1 MKKGK
6 NILFPTDTYGKSTIF
21 YLDIKKNLC

>member
-1 MKKGK
+1 MKEGK
-6 NILFPTDTYGKSTIF
+6 NILFPTDAYGKSTIF